1 MKHFTGERRKA
12 RELAV
17 QVLFHL
23 EFADSAKV
31 ATAAGSDNDPLE
43 AFRLV
48 GENFEMAESMTEFS
62 KALVRGVCDKKSDLD
77 KVISRSSKHWRLERM
92 ARLDRSILRLATY
105 EMMFLKDIP
114 PRVSLDEAVEI
125 GKRFG
130 SEDSGRYIN
139 GVLDNIYNNLD
150 SQADSAKEAT
160 AAGKDEGT
168 FSITEHNSDD
178 TKEPDSVG
186 KGNMKYNPLE
196 LEPRWQTH
204 WEKTGIFKAKEDPSK
219 EKYYLLEMF
228 PYPSGKIHIGHV
240 RNYTIGD
247 VVARYKKMCGKNV
260 LHPMGWDAF
269 GMPAEN
275 AAIEN
280 DTHPA
285 KWTYE
290 NIEAMK
296 TQLKR
301 MGFSYDWDRELAT
314 CDPEYYRWE
323 QLVFLEMYEKG
334 LAYRKK
340 THVNWC
346 EKCQTVL
353 ANEQVEDGCCWRH
366 PEQEVAIKEM
376 NSWFLKITDYADDM
390 LEYCEKLPGW
400 PDRVMTM
407 QKNWIG
413 KSHGAAIQFPM
424 VGSGDPIEVFT
435 TRQDTL
441 YGATFMCLAP
451 EHPMVNDIIKGLPQ
465 ENEVLDFVDRTLK
478 MDSIMR
484 TAEFTT
490 KEGVFTGRHCLNPVT
505 REEIPIFVANF
516 VLFDYGTG
524 AIMAV
529 PTHDQRDFEFAKKYD
544 LKLRVV
550 IKPEDSDLDE
560 AEMTQA
566 YVDRGILVNSGPFN
580 GQGNLEAL
588 DSIADYLEEQGI
600 GHKTV
605 NYRIRDWGISR
616 QRYWGAPIP
625 MIHCEKCGIVPV
637 NKSDLPVVLPL
648 DLDMRPNG
656 GSPLPFEPSFTET
669 TCPECNRKATRET
682 DTMDTFVESSWY
694 FDRYACPD
702 YQDGP
707 LDPERV
713 DYWLPV
719 DQYIGGI
726 EHAILHLLYSR
737 FYTRVLK
744 DLGHIKI
751 KEPFTNLL
759 TQGMVCKATQTC
771 PEHGF
776 LYPKEVVEGRCTRCG
791 AQATDG
797 NIVKMSKSKKN
808 VVDPQEL
815 IDRYGA
821 DTVRMFCL
829 FASPPDKDLEWSEQG
844 VDGSH
849 RFLQRVWRLV
859 ADHLGE
865 LKNVKAYDGKTD
877 LAEPVKSVHRKTH
890 ETIKRVTSD
899 IENRFHFNTAISAVM
914 ELVNETNQFLN
925 AEGDKGEIEWSVVRK
940 SIETTILLLSP
951 VVPHITDE
959 LWQMMGHVGSLLN
972 VPWPAYNEDALKTEK
987 KLVILQVNGKVRSRI
1002 EVAASSSEKE
1012 IEALALAD
1020 EKVQRHVKGKPVKRV
1035 IVVQKK
1041 LVNVVV

>member
-23 EFADSAKV
+23 EF
-31 ATAAGSDNDPLE
+31 SDDDPLG
-43 AFRLV
+43 AFRLI
-48 GENFEMAESMTEFS
+48 GENFEMAESMTDFS
-62 KALVRGVCDKKSDLD
+62 KALVRGVCDQKSTLD
-77 KVISRSSKHWRLERM
+77 RVISRSSKHWRLERM

-105 EMMFLKDIP
+105 EMMFMEDIP

-130 SEDSGRYIN
+130 GEDSSRYIN
-139 GVLDNIYNNLD
+139 GVLDNIYNTLD
-150 SQADSAKEAT
+150 HQ
-160 AAGKDEGT
+160 KDEEK
-168 FSITEHNSDD
+168 FSTTEHNSDEP
-178 TKEPDSVG
+178 KEPDSIG
-186 KGNMKYNPLE
+186 KSNMKYNPLE
-196 LEPRWQTH
+196 LEPRWQAH
-204 WEKTGIFKAKEDPSK
+204 WEKAGIFKAKEDPSK

-285 KWTYE
+285 RWTYE

-314 CDPEYYRWE
+314 CDPGYYRWE
-323 QLVFLEMYEKG
+323 QLVFIEMYEKG

-366 PEQEVAIKEM
+366 PEQEVTIKEM

-400 PDRVMTM
+400 PDRVMSM

-424 VGSGDPIEVFT
+424 VGPGDPIEVFT

-451 EHPMVNDIIKGLPQ
+451 EHPIVTDLIKGLPQ

-478 MDSIMR
+478 MDRFMR
-484 TAEFTT
+484 TADFTA

-529 PTHDQRDFEFAKKYD
+529 PTHDQRDFEFAKKYG

-566 YVDRGILVNSGPFN
+566 YVERGILVNSGPFN
-580 GQGNLEAL
+580 GQGNREAL
-588 DSIADYLEEQGI
+588 DSIADYLEEQNM
-600 GHKTV
+600 GHKT
-605 NYRIRDWGISR
+605 
-616 QRYWGAPIP
+616 
-625 MIHCEKCGIVPV
+625 
-637 NKSDLPVVLPL
+637 
-648 DLDMRPNG
+648 
-656 GSPLPFEPSFTET
+656 
-669 TCPECNRKATRET
+669 
-682 DTMDTFVESSWY
+682 
-694 FDRYACPD
+694 
-702 YQDGP
+702 
-707 LDPERV
+707 
-713 DYWLPV
+713 
-719 DQYIGGI
+719 
-726 EHAILHLLYSR
+726 
-737 FYTRVLK
+737 
-744 DLGHIKI
+744 
-751 KEPFTNLL
+751 
-759 TQGMVCKATQTC
+759 
-771 PEHGF
+771 
-776 LYPKEVVEGRCTRCG
+776 
-791 AQATDG
+791 
-797 NIVKMSKSKKN
+797 
-808 VVDPQEL
+808 
-815 IDRYGA
+815 
-821 DTVRMFCL
+821 
-829 FASPPDKDLEWSEQG
+829 
-844 VDGSH
+844 
-849 RFLQRVWRLV
+849 
-859 ADHLGE
+859 
-865 LKNVKAYDGKTD
+865 
-877 LAEPVKSVHRKTH
+877 
-890 ETIKRVTSD
+890 
-899 IENRFHFNTAISAVM
+899 
-914 ELVNETNQFLN
+914 
-925 AEGDKGEIEWSVVRK
+925 
-940 SIETTILLLSP
+940 
-951 VVPHITDE
+951 
-959 LWQMMGHVGSLLN
+959 
-972 VPWPAYNEDALKTEK
+972 
-987 KLVILQVNGKVRSRI
+987 
-1002 EVAASSSEKE
+1002 
-1012 IEALALAD
+1012 
-1020 EKVQRHVKGKPVKRV
+1020 
-1035 IVVQKK
+1035 
-1041 LVNVVV
+1041 